1 VFIPLHDSNALKH
14 IRVQYVTLLLII
26 VNVLVWLFFT
36 SPIYVSEEAMRAA
49 VFSYGFIPVIASG
62 EQTLPFEL
70 QRIPPVA
77 SYVTYAFLHGDF
89 MHLAGNM
96 LFVWVFGDNVEDAMG
111 HLRYLFFYLCCAAAG
126 AVVHAFVLPQSEAP
140 LIGASGAAAGVVT
153 AYLLLHPRVKVWVLA
168 LGRIPLRLSA
178 LWVIGAWIV
187 FQFASFTFAGEEQ
200 VSFAAHVGGIA
211 AGAVLLPVLKRRG
224 VALFDRKPVSE
235 VLPPPLPPAV
245 PEPGHRLPG
254 EPDEAQVEQDRRERE
269 AAPSPWG
276 RQARPGGR
284 SED

>member
-1 VFIPLHDSNALKH
+1 VFIPLHDANALKH
-14 IRVQYVTLLLII
+14 IKVQYVTLLLII

-36 SPIYVSEEAMRAA
+36 SPIYVSEDAMRAA
-49 VFSYGFIPVIASG
+49 VYAYGFIPVIASG
-62 EQTLPFEL
+62 EQSLPFEL
-70 QRIPPVA
+70 QRIPPLA

-111 HLRYLFFYLCCAAAG
+111 HLKFLFFYLCCAAAG
-126 AVVHAFVLPQSEAP
+126 ALVHAMVLPQSEAP
-140 LIGASGAAAGVVT
+140 LIGASGAAAGVIT

-187 FQFASFTFAGEEQ
+187 FQFASFAYAGEEQ

-224 VALFDRKPVSE
+224 VALFDRQAAAE
-235 VLPPPLPPAV
+235 VLPPMLPPAV
-245 PEPGHRLPG
+245 PKEGYRLPG
-254 EPDEAQVEQDRRERE
+254 QPSSQEVAQAERERE
-269 AAPSPWG
+269 ERPSPWG
-276 RQARPGGR
+276 RQPRR
-284 SED
+284 ED

>member
-1 VFIPLHDSNALKH
+1 MFIPLHDANALKH
-14 IRVQYVTLLLII
+14 IRIQYVTLGLIL
-26 VNVLVWLFFT
+26 VNVLIWLFFT
-36 SPIYVSEEAMRAA
+36 SPFYVTPEAMQAA
-49 VFSYGFIPVIASG
+49 VFSFGFIPVVATG
-62 EQTLPFEL
+62 EQTLPLEL
-70 QRIPPVA
+70 QRVPPWA
-77 SYVTYAFLHGDF
+77 SYVTYAFLHGNF

-111 HLRYLFFYLCCAAAG
+111 HVRFLLFYLCCAAAG
-126 AVVHAFVLPQSEAP
+126 AFAHAFMLPQSEAP
-140 LIGASGAAAGVVT
+140 LIGASGAAAGVIS

-187 FQFASFTFAGEEQ
+187 FQFAALLAPGDEP

-245 PEPGHRLPG
+245 AEEGYALPG
-254 EPDEAQVEQDRRERE
+254 EPEGSQDAPAGNVQEAR
-269 AAPSPWG
+269 PSPWG

-284 SED
+284 RED

>member
-1 VFIPLHDSNALKH
+1 VFIPLHDANALKH
-14 IRVQYVTLLLII
+14 IKVQYVTLAVII
-26 VNVLVWLFFT
+26 ANVLIWLFFT
-36 SPIYVSEEAMRAA
+36 SPFYASQDAIQAA
-49 VFSYGFIPVIASG
+49 VYSYGFIPVIASG
-62 EQTLPFEL
+62 EQTLPLEL
-70 QRIPPVA
+70 QRIPPWA
-77 SYVTYAFLHGDF
+77 SYVSYAFMHGSF

-111 HLRYLFFYLCCAAAG
+111 HVRFLVFYLCCAAAG
-126 AVVHAFVLPQSEAP
+126 ALMHAFMLPQSEAP

-187 FQFASFTFAGEEQ
+187 LQLVNFAYPTEDP

-211 AGAVLLPVLKRRG
+211 AGAVLLPVFKRRG
-224 VALFDRKPVSE
+224 VALFDRKPVNE
-235 VLPPPLPPAV
+235 VLPPPMPPAV
-245 PEPGHRLPG
+245 PEPGHGLPG
-254 EPDEAQVEQDRRERE
+254 IPHEAQGAAAGDVEAR
-269 AAPSPWG
+269 PSPWG

-284 SED
+284 MED